1 MEAGTF
7 KTSVLVTLYS
17 SISIPCSS
25 PHCCPSC
32 FTPSF
37 KTTTLLYPR
46 PLIIGLDIAGP
57 VLNCVTPGVLES
69 ASIKLVE
76 TPLKKS
82 SFLIMLIG
90 VGVFL
95 LEVVLK
101 KLVTVTLVFSSTA

>member
-1 MEAGTF
+1 M
-7 KTSVLVTLYS
+7 
-17 SISIPCSS
+17 
-25 PHCCPSC
+25 
-32 FTPSF
+32 
-37 KTTTLLYPR
+37 YPR